1 MNKNQQTT
9 VQTTFLDTANKN
21 QLHNYVMTELSKEY
35 NIQPQISAI
44 SQKFIQI
51 MNYIAEKIPLD
62 QTKSFQQN
70 LEYLNRTTIEKSLQG
85 FRSML
90 ESYAHQQAP
99 QKTQQ
104 IQPVVQQSQE
114 QEQDMPDVND
124 MYSKLLT
131 ERDYSSIQPSN
142 KIANQSSYITDLSP
156 IQEESS
162 RMSEFHRRM
171 DNLRQN
177 RNVFQEERNQLDL
190 QTRENNHRVSV
201 LGQPSKNTNASNQT
215 QLQNYANTLENSNV
229 SYDDKFA
236 VSNVGREIVSKDEIQ
251 SHRYDEYKGATEM
264 KYRHIQCQVFLNSKD
279 RRWFGDV
286 VNNVVQP
293 GLEMARYRFQL
304 NNSTTQGVHLQNR
317 HKNITTIRVVSI
329 YISLNEL
336 ILSNIPPYIF
346 IYIPEL
352 ENRLETSLPNRKFV
366 FTILTKD
373 DVIGNQLKYVNF
385 LATNNYEMNPLA
397 ELNNLTF
404 EILNPMGYL
413 YNQTNDDLNVVS
425 VKLNDVSNPE
435 YIVITTNHTF
445 LSKQYIMGDV
455 LILKNFTFTNNPT
468 TDLTYFANFMNR
480 EQGHHIMTPITITQS
495 AQYSNQIYLGLPR
508 NADNTIDSII
518 DGLKSFPDGITDVV
532 GVLLNITL
540 QPSIV
545 MEITKIEPDSSNIN
559 VGKVQVI

>member
-9 VQTTFLDTANKN
+9 VQATFLDNANKN
-21 QLHNYVMTELSKEY
+21 QLHNYVMTELSKDY

-44 SQKFIQI
+44 SQKFVQI
-51 MNYIAEKIPLD
+51 MNYISEKIPLD

-90 ESYAHQQAP
+90 EPYAHQQTP
-99 QKTQQ
+99 PKLSTQQ
-104 IQPVVQQSQE
+104 VQQVQQV
-114 QEQDMPDVND
+114 QEQDMPDIND

-131 ERDYSSIQPSN
+131 ERDYSSIQPSA
-142 KIANQSSYITDLSP
+142 KINTYITDLSP

-190 QTRENNHRVSV
+190 QTRYNNHQVSV
-201 LGQPSKNTNASNQT
+201 LGQSVNNVNTTTSNQT

-229 SYDDKFA
+229 SYDDKFS

-251 SHRYDEYKGATEM
+251 SHRYDEYKGTNEM
-264 KYRHIQCQVFLNSKD
+264 KYRHIQRQVFLNSKD
-279 RRWFGDV
+279 RRWFGNV

-385 LATNNYEMNPLA
+385 LSTNNYETNPLA

-413 YNQTNDDLNVVS
+413 YNQTNDDLNVIS
-425 VKLNDVSNPE
+425 IKLNDTFNPE
-435 YIVITTNHTF
+435 YIIITTNHTF

-455 LILKNFTFTNNPT
+455 LILKNFTFTNNPS

-480 EQGHHIMTPITITQS
+480 DQGHHIMTPLATTQS

-508 NADNTIDSII
+508 NPDNTIDSII
-518 DGLKSFPDGITDVV
+518 DGLKLFPDGITDVI

>member
-1 MNKNQQTT
+1 
-9 VQTTFLDTANKN
+9 
-21 QLHNYVMTELSKEY
+21 
-35 NIQPQISAI
+35 
-44 SQKFIQI
+44 
-51 MNYIAEKIPLD
+51 
-62 QTKSFQQN
+62 
-70 LEYLNRTTIEKSLQG
+70 
-85 FRSML
+85 
-90 ESYAHQQAP
+90 
-99 QKTQQ
+99 
-104 IQPVVQQSQE
+104 
-114 QEQDMPDVND
+114 
-124 MYSKLLT
+124 
-131 ERDYSSIQPSN
+131 
-142 KIANQSSYITDLSP
+142 
-156 IQEESS
+156 
-162 RMSEFHRRM
+162 
-171 DNLRQN
+171 
-177 RNVFQEERNQLDL
+177 
-190 QTRENNHRVSV
+190 
-201 LGQPSKNTNASNQT
+201 
-215 QLQNYANTLENSNV
+215 V
-229 SYDDKFA
+229 SYDDKFS
-236 VSNVGREIVSKDEIQ
+236 VSNVGRDIVSKDEFQ
-251 SHRYDEYKGATEM
+251 LHRYDEYKGATEM
-264 KYRHIQCQVFLNSKD
+264 KYRHIQRQVFLNSKD
-279 RRWFGDV
+279 RRWYGDV

-425 VKLNDVSNPE
+425 IQLNDVLNPE
-435 YIVITTNHTF
+435 YIIITTNHTF
-445 LSKQYIMGDV
+445 LSKQYVMGDV
-455 LILKNFTFTNNPT
+455 LVLKNFTFVNNPT
-468 TDLTYFANFMNR
+468 TQLTYFANFMNR
-480 EQGHHIMTPITITQS
+480 DQGHHIMTPLTVTQS
-495 AQYSNQIYLGLPR
+495 AQYLNQIYLGLPR
-508 NADNTIDSII
+508 NSDNTIDTII
-518 DGLKSFPDGITDVV
+518 DGLKPFPNGMTNVV

-559 VGKVQVI
+559 VTKVQVI

>member
-9 VQTTFLDTANKN
+9 VQATFLDNANKN

-51 MNYIAEKIPLD
+51 MNYISEKIPLD

-70 LEYLNRTTIEKSLQG
+70 LEYLNKTTIEKSLQG

-90 ESYAHQQAP
+90 ESYAHQQAAP
-99 QKTQQ
+99 QKAQPQQ
-104 IQPVVQQSQE
+104 PQQEQ
-114 QEQDMPDVND
+114 QEQDMPDIND
-124 MYSKLLT
+124 MYSKLLN
-131 ERDYSSIQPSN
+131 ERDYSSIQPST
-142 KIANQSSYITDLSP
+142 KLTNQSTYITDLSP

-190 QTRENNHRVSV
+190 QTRDNNHRVSV
-201 LGQPSKNTNASNQT
+201 LGQSTSENMKSTEQT
-215 QLQNYANTLENSNV
+215 SLQNYANTLENSNV
-229 SYDDKFA
+229 VYDDKFS
-236 VSNVGREIVSKDEIQ
+236 VTNVGREIVSKDEFQ
-251 SHRYDEYKGATEM
+251 SHRYDEYKGTTEM
-264 KYRHIQCQVFLNSKD
+264 KYRHIQRQVFLNSKD
-279 RRWFGDV
+279 RRWYGDV

-385 LATNNYEMNPLA
+385 LSTNNYEMNPLA

-413 YNQTNDDLNVVS
+413 YNQTNDDLNVIS
-425 VKLNDVSNPE
+425 IQLNDLLNPE
-435 YIVITTNHTF
+435 YIIITTNHTF

-468 TDLTYFANFMNR
+468 TQLIYFANFMNR
-480 EQGHHIMTPITITQS
+480 DQGHHIMTPLAVTQS
-495 AQYSNQIYLGLPR
+495 SQYSNRIYLALPR
-508 NADNTIDSII
+508 NPDNTIDSII
-518 DGLKSFPDGITDVV
+518 DELKSFPDEITDVV
-532 GVLLNITL
+532 GVILNITL

>member
-1 MNKNQQTT
+1 MNKNQSTT
-9 VQTTFLDTANKN
+9 VQATFLDNANKN

-35 NIQPQISAI
+35 NIQSQISAI
-44 SQKFIQI
+44 SHKFVQI

-62 QTKSFQQN
+62 QKKSFQQN
-70 LEYLNRTTIEKSLQG
+70 LEYLNKTTIEKSLQG

-90 ESYAHQQAP
+90 ESYAHQQP
-99 QKTQQ
+99 PSQQ
-104 IQPVVQQSQE
+104 VHQDE
-114 QEQDMPDVND
+114 GEDMPDIND

-131 ERDYSSIQPSN
+131 ERDYSSVQPSS
-142 KIANQSSYITDLSP
+142 KINTQSSYITDLSP

-190 QTRENNHRVSV
+190 QTRDTNHLVSV
-201 LGQPSKNTNASNQT
+201 LGQSSTNTNTTEQIS
-215 QLQNYANTLENSNV
+215 LQNYANTLENSNV
-229 SYDDKFA
+229 SYDDKFS
-236 VSNVGREIVSKDEIQ
+236 VSNVGRDIVSKDEFQ
-251 SHRYDEYKGATEM
+251 SHRYDEYKDTTIM
-264 KYRHIQCQVFLNSKD
+264 KYRHIQRQIFLNSKD
-279 RRWFGDV
+279 RRWYGEV

-293 GLEMARYRFQL
+293 GLEMTRYRFQL

-317 HKNITTIRVVSI
+317 HKNITTIRVVSV

-397 ELNNLTF
+397 EINNLTF

-413 YNQTNDDLNVVS
+413 YNQTNDDLNVIY
-425 VKLNDVSNPE
+425 LHLDDINNPE
-435 YIVITTNHTF
+435 YIIITTNHDF

-455 LILKNFTFTNNPT
+455 LILKNFTFTNNST
-468 TDLTYFANFMNR
+468 TQLTYFANFMNR
-480 EQGHHIMTPITITQS
+480 EQGHHIMTPTVVTQS
-495 AQYSNQIYLGLPR
+495 KQYSNIIYLGLPR
-508 NADNTIDSII
+508 NADNTVDPII
-518 DGLKSFPDGITDVV
+518 DGLRAFPAGIADIV
-532 GVLLNITL
+532 GVVLNITL

>member
-9 VQTTFLDTANKN
+9 VQATFLDNANKN

-51 MNYIAEKIPLD
+51 MNYISEKIPLD

-70 LEYLNRTTIEKSLQG
+70 LEYLNKTTIEKSLQG

-90 ESYAHQQAP
+90 ESYAHQQVAP
-99 QKTQQ
+99 QKTQPQ
-104 IQPVVQQSQE
+104 QPPQ
-114 QEQDMPDVND
+114 QEQDMPDIND
-124 MYSKLLT
+124 MYSKLLN
-131 ERDYSSIQPSN
+131 ERDYSSIQPST
-142 KIANQSSYITDLSP
+142 KLTNQSTYITDLSP

-190 QTRENNHRVSV
+190 QTRDNNHRVSV
-201 LGQPSKNTNASNQT
+201 LGQSTSVNMKSNEQT
-215 QLQNYANTLENSNV
+215 SLQNYANTLENSNV
-229 SYDDKFA
+229 VYDDKFS
-236 VSNVGREIVSKDEIQ
+236 VTNVGREIVSNDEFQ
-251 SHRYDEYKGATEM
+251 SHRYDEYKGTTEM
-264 KYRHIQCQVFLNSKD
+264 KYRHIQRQVFLNSKD
-279 RRWFGDV
+279 RRWYGDV

-385 LATNNYEMNPLA
+385 LSTNNYEMNPLA

-413 YNQTNDDLNVVS
+413 YNQTNDDLNVIS
-425 VKLNDVSNPE
+425 IQLNDLLNPE
-435 YIVITTNHTF
+435 YIIITTNHTF

-468 TDLTYFANFMNR
+468 TQLIYFANFMNR
-480 EQGHHIMTPITITQS
+480 DQGHHIMTPLAVTQS
-495 AQYSNQIYLGLPR
+495 SQYSNRIYLALPR
-508 NADNTIDSII
+508 NPDNTIDSII
-518 DGLKSFPDGITDVV
+518 DELKSFPDEITDVV
-532 GVLLNITL
+532 GVILNITL

>member
-9 VQTTFLDTANKN
+9 VQATFLDNANKN

-44 SQKFIQI
+44 SQKFVQI

-99 QKTQQ
+99 QLPQQ
-104 IQPVVQQSQE
+104 PQPQPQ
-114 QEQDMPDVND
+114 QEQDMPDIND

-131 ERDYSSIQPSN
+131 ERDYSSIQPSAKTN
-142 KIANQSSYITDLSP
+142 TYITDLSP

-171 DNLRQN
+171 ENLRQN

-201 LGQPSKNTNASNQT
+201 LGQSNMTTTINTNTPEQT
-215 QLQNYANTLENSNV
+215 QLQNYANRLENSNV
-229 SYDDKFA
+229 SYDDKFS
-236 VSNVGREIVSKDEIQ
+236 VLNVGREIVSKDEIQ
-251 SHRYDEYKGATEM
+251 SHRYNEYKGTTEM
-264 KYRHIQCQVFLNSKD
+264 KYRPIQRQVFLNSKD

-413 YNQTNDDLNVVS
+413 YNQTNDDLNVTS
-425 VKLNDVSNPE
+425 IKLDNVSNPE
-435 YIVITTNHTF
+435 YIVITTNHAF

-455 LILKNFTFTNNPT
+455 LILKNLTFTNNPT
-468 TDLTYFANFMNR
+468 TDMIYFANFMNR
-480 EQGHHIMTPITITQS
+480 DQGHHIMTPIAITQ
-495 AQYSNQIYLGLPR
+495 ANLYSNQIYLSLPR
-508 NADNTIDSII
+508 NSDNTIDSII
-518 DGLKSFPDGITDVV
+518 DGLKPFPDGITDIV

>member
-1 MNKNQQTT
+1 
-9 VQTTFLDTANKN
+9 
-21 QLHNYVMTELSKEY
+21 
-35 NIQPQISAI
+35 
-44 SQKFIQI
+44 
-51 MNYIAEKIPLD
+51 MNYISEKIPLD

-70 LEYLNRTTIEKSLQG
+70 LEYLNKTTIEKSLQG

-90 ESYAHQQAP
+90 ESYAHQQVAP
-99 QKTQQ
+99 QKTQPQ
-104 IQPVVQQSQE
+104 QPPQ
-114 QEQDMPDVND
+114 QEQDMPDIND
-124 MYSKLLT
+124 MYSKLLN
-131 ERDYSSIQPSN
+131 ERDYSSIQPST
-142 KIANQSSYITDLSP
+142 KLTNQSTYITDLSP

-190 QTRENNHRVSV
+190 QTRDNNHRVSV
-201 LGQPSKNTNASNQT
+201 LGQSTSVNMKSNEQT
-215 QLQNYANTLENSNV
+215 SLQNYANTLENSNV
-229 SYDDKFA
+229 VYDDKFS
-236 VSNVGREIVSKDEIQ
+236 VTNVGREIVSNDEFQ
-251 SHRYDEYKGATEM
+251 SHRYDEYKGTTEM
-264 KYRHIQCQVFLNSKD
+264 KYRHIQRQVFLNSKD
-279 RRWFGDV
+279 RRWYGDV

-385 LATNNYEMNPLA
+385 LSTNNYEMNPLA

-413 YNQTNDDLNVVS
+413 YNQTNDDLNVIS
-425 VKLNDVSNPE
+425 IQLNDLLNPE
-435 YIVITTNHTF
+435 YIIITTNHTF

-468 TDLTYFANFMNR
+468 TQLIYFANFMNR
-480 EQGHHIMTPITITQS
+480 DQGHHIMTPLAVTQS
-495 AQYSNQIYLGLPR
+495 SQYSNRIYLALPR
-508 NADNTIDSII
+508 NPDNTIDSII
-518 DGLKSFPDGITDVV
+518 DELKSFPDEITDVV
-532 GVLLNITL
+532 GVILNITL

>member
-1 MNKNQQTT
+1 MNKNQSTT
-9 VQTTFLDTANKN
+9 VQATFLDNANKN

-35 NIQPQISAI
+35 NIQSQISAI
-44 SQKFIQI
+44 SHKFVQI

-62 QTKSFQQN
+62 QKKSFQQN
-70 LEYLNRTTIEKSLQG
+70 LEYLNKTTIEKSLQG

-90 ESYAHQQAP
+90 ESYAHQQP
-99 QKTQQ
+99 PSQQ
-104 IQPVVQQSQE
+104 VHQDE
-114 QEQDMPDVND
+114 GEDMPDIND

-131 ERDYSSIQPSN
+131 ERDYSSVQPSS
-142 KIANQSSYITDLSP
+142 KINTQSSYITDLSP

-190 QTRENNHRVSV
+190 QTRDTNHLVSV
-201 LGQPSKNTNASNQT
+201 LGQSSTNTNTTEQIS
-215 QLQNYANTLENSNV
+215 LQNYANTLENSNV
-229 SYDDKFA
+229 SYDDKFS
-236 VSNVGREIVSKDEIQ
+236 VSNIGRDIVSKDEFQ
-251 SHRYDEYKGATEM
+251 SHRYDEYKDTTIM
-264 KYRHIQCQVFLNSKD
+264 KYRHIQRQIFLNSKD
-279 RRWFGDV
+279 RRWYGEV

-293 GLEMARYRFQL
+293 GLEMTRYRFQL

-317 HKNITTIRVVSI
+317 HKNITTIRVVSV

-397 ELNNLTF
+397 EMNNLTF

-413 YNQTNDDLNVVS
+413 YNQTNDDLNVIY
-425 VKLNDVSNPE
+425 LHLDDINNPE
-435 YIVITTNHTF
+435 YIIITTNHDF

-455 LILKNFTFTNNPT
+455 LILKNFTFTNNST
-468 TDLTYFANFMNR
+468 TQLTYFANFMNR
-480 EQGHHIMTPITITQS
+480 EQGHHIMTPTVVTQS
-495 AQYSNQIYLGLPR
+495 KQYSNIIYLGLPR
-508 NADNTIDSII
+508 NADNTVDPII
-518 DGLKSFPDGITDVV
+518 DGLRAFPAGIADIV
-532 GVLLNITL
+532 GVVLNITL

>member
-1 MNKNQQTT
+1 MNKNQSTT
-9 VQTTFLDTANKN
+9 VQATFLDNANKN

-35 NIQPQISAI
+35 NIQSQISAI
-44 SQKFIQI
+44 SHKFVQI

-62 QTKSFQQN
+62 QKKSFQQN
-70 LEYLNRTTIEKSLQG
+70 LEYLNKTTIEKSLQG

-90 ESYAHQQAP
+90 ESYAHQQP
-99 QKTQQ
+99 PSQQ
-104 IQPVVQQSQE
+104 VHQDE
-114 QEQDMPDVND
+114 GEDMPDIND

-131 ERDYSSIQPSN
+131 ERDYSSVQPSS
-142 KIANQSSYITDLSP
+142 KINTQSSYITDLSP

-190 QTRENNHRVSV
+190 QTRDTNHLVSV
-201 LGQPSKNTNASNQT
+201 LGQSSTNTNTTEQIS
-215 QLQNYANTLENSNV
+215 LQNYANTLENSNV
-229 SYDDKFA
+229 SYDDKFS
-236 VSNVGREIVSKDEIQ
+236 VSNVGRDIVSKDEFQ
-251 SHRYDEYKGATEM
+251 SHRYDEYKDTTIM
-264 KYRHIQCQVFLNSKD
+264 KYRHIQRQIFLNSKD
-279 RRWFGDV
+279 RRWYGEV

-293 GLEMARYRFQL
+293 GLEMTRYRFQL

-317 HKNITTIRVVSI
+317 HKNITTIRVVSV

-397 ELNNLTF
+397 EMNNLTF

-413 YNQTNDDLNVVS
+413 YNQTNDDLNVIY
-425 VKLNDVSNPE
+425 LHLDDINNPE
-435 YIVITTNHTF
+435 YIIITTNHDF

-455 LILKNFTFTNNPT
+455 LILKNFTFTNNST
-468 TDLTYFANFMNR
+468 TQLTYFANFMNR
-480 EQGHHIMTPITITQS
+480 EQGHHIMTPTVVTQS
-495 AQYSNQIYLGLPR
+495 KQYSNIIYLGLPR
-508 NADNTIDSII
+508 NADNTVDPII
-518 DGLKSFPDGITDVV
+518 DGLRAFPAGIADIV
-532 GVLLNITL
+532 GVVLNITL

>member
-9 VQTTFLDTANKN
+9 VQATFLDNANKN

-44 SQKFIQI
+44 SQKFVQI

-90 ESYAHQQAP
+90 ESHAHQQPQQQKQALQQQALQQQAP
-99 QKTQQ
+99 Q
-104 IQPVVQQSQE
+104 QE
-114 QEQDMPDVND
+114 EDLPDIND

-131 ERDYSSIQPSN
+131 ERDYSSLQPSS
-142 KIANQSSYITDLSP
+142 KINTYITDLSP

-190 QTRENNHRVSV
+190 QTRENNHQVSV
-201 LGQPSKNTNASNQT
+201 LGKSSINTNSNEQT

-229 SYDDKFA
+229 SYDDKFS
-236 VSNVGREIVSKDEIQ
+236 VSNVGRDIVSKDEFQ
-251 SHRYDEYKGATEM
+251 SHRYDEYKGTTEM
-264 KYRHIQCQVFLNSKD
+264 KYRHIQRQVFLNSKD
-279 RRWFGDV
+279 RRWYGDV

-385 LATNNYEMNPLA
+385 LSTNNYEMNPLA

-413 YNQTNDDLNVVS
+413 YNQTNDDLNVIS
-425 VKLNDVSNPE
+425 IKLDNVLNPE
-435 YIVITTNHTF
+435 YIIITTNHTF

-468 TDLTYFANFMNR
+468 TQLTYFANFMNR
-480 EQGHHIMTPITITQS
+480 DQGHHIMTPLAITQS
-495 AQYSNQIYLGLPR
+495 AQYSSQIYLGLPR
-508 NADNTIDSII
+508 NSDNTIDSII